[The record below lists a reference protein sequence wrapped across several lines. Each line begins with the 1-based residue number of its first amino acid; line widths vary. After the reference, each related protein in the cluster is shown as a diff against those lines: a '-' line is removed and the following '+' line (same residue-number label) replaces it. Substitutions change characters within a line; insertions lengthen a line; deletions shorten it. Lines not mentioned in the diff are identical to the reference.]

1 MHGHGPGAAADRAV
15 LHEHLIPDGVGVV
28 VGRDLARLAAE
39 RTLDLFDHACNVT
52 SRAAPATRRRSRSDE
67 TLMKNCGDRA
77 STLAFS
83 SVSTQQTRS
92 REPIRPPSGYENFL
106 SRRQAAAALGF
117 ASEFKVRRLEKEGRL
132 RPVRG
137 VMGSAWYPRAQVL
150 SVREQ
155 LAVPAAAPVAAP
167 GGEPPLPVRWTDA
180 QLIAHLRGR
189 ARAADGGAGS
199 RPRTAVDLV
208 ADTGISI
215 ARAERV
221 YRFWLAHDAHPVAS
235 EVRAGAA
242 GRRTPAA
249 PAERRSE
256 ARIERDA
263 LLAQMR
269 DADPAV
275 RAAAFEKLR
284 ASR

>member
-1 MHGHGPGAAADRAV
+1 MQTTRA
-15 LHEHLIPDGVGVV
+15 
-28 VGRDLARLAAE
+28 
-39 RTLDLFDHACNVT
+39 
-52 SRAAPATRRRSRSDE
+52 
-67 TLMKNCGDRA
+67 
-77 STLAFS
+77 
-83 SVSTQQTRS
+83 
-92 REPIRPPSGYENFL
+92 REPIKPPSGYEGFL
-106 SRRQAAAALGF
+106 SRRQVAVALGF

-150 SVREQ
+150 AVRDA
-155 LAVPAAAPVAAP
+155 LAAPPAAALPAAAPDA
-167 GGEPPLPVRWTDA
+167 PPLPTRWTDA

-189 ARAADGGAGS
+189 ARAIDGGAGS
-199 RPRTAVDLV
+199 RSRTAVDLV

-221 YRFWLAHDAHPVAS
+221 YRFWLANDAHPAAS
-235 EVRAGAA
+235 EARGGGPTRI
-242 GRRTPAA
+242 GRAA
-249 PAERRSE
+249 PAERRSD

-269 DADPAV
+269 DADPHV
-275 RAAAFEKLR
+275 RAMAFEKLR

>member
-1 MHGHGPGAAADRAV
+1 
-15 LHEHLIPDGVGVV
+15 
-28 VGRDLARLAAE
+28 
-39 RTLDLFDHACNVT
+39 
-52 SRAAPATRRRSRSDE
+52 
-67 TLMKNCGDRA
+67 
-77 STLAFS
+77 
-83 SVSTQQTRS
+83 VSTPIA
-92 REPIRPPSGYENFL
+92 RERQPIGPPSGHEGFL

-150 SVREQ
+150 AVREA
-155 LAVPAAAPVAAP
+155 LAAPPAMGAVGPTGAP
-167 GGEPPLPVRWTDA
+167 PPALGRWTDA

-189 ARAADGGAGS
+189 ARGVDGGAGS
-199 RPRTAVDLV
+199 RPRTPVDLV

-221 YRFWLAHDAHPVAS
+221 YRFWLAHDAHPIAA
-235 EVRAGAA
+235 EARARTAA
-242 GRRTPAA
+242 GVSATRAA

-256 ARIERDA
+256 ARIERDT
-263 LLAQMR
+263 LLQQMR

-275 RAAAFEKLR
+275 RTSAFEKLR
-284 ASR
+284 ALR

>member
-1 MHGHGPGAAADRAV
+1 MP
-15 LHEHLIPDGVGVV
+15 P
-28 VGRDLARLAAE
+28 AR
-39 RTLDLFDHACNVT
+39 
-52 SRAAPATRRRSRSDE
+52 TRRSI
-67 TLMKNCGDRA
+67 G
-77 STLAFS
+77 
-83 SVSTQQTRS
+83 
-92 REPIRPPSGYENFL
+92 PPSGYEGFL

-117 ASEFKVRRLEKEGRL
+117 ASEFNVRRLEKEGRL

-137 VMGSAWYPRAQVL
+137 VMGSAWYPRAQVQAL
-150 SVREQ
+150 RDA
-155 LAVPAAAPVAAP
+155 LAAPPAATVPAGLDPPPAPA
-167 GGEPPLPVRWTDA
+167 RWSDA

-189 ARAADGGAGS
+189 ARAIDGGAVS
-199 RPRTAVDLV
+199 RPRTPVDLV
-208 ADTGISI
+208 ADTGVSI

-235 EVRAGAA
+235 EVRAGARA
-242 GRRTPAA
+242 GGGRASTRREGA

-263 LLAQMR
+263 LLQQMR

-284 ASR
+284 ALR